1 MPHWKTGGPH
11 MQPDWIQHIEK
22 RLIDIETRQAV
33 EVVHRANVSERLSA
47 IEDTLKWL
55 MRLVIGGLLMGGL
68 AYVLKGG
75 LLLGG

>member
-1 MPHWKTGGPH
+1 
-11 MQPDWIQHIEK
+11 MQSEWSQAVEK

-33 EVVHRANVSERLSA
+33 EMVHRANVSERLSA

-55 MRLVIGGLLMGGL
+55 MRLVIGGFLMGSV

-75 LLLGG
+75 LVPGI